1 MLRQNASCDERKACT
16 MQFKVSKLFAELAGN
31 LIYHV
36 GLNAATIKCS
46 YSDENE
52 SLVIA
57 LSAEPC
63 VGLPVTRP

>member
-1 MLRQNASCDERKACT
+1 

-31 LIYHV
+31 LIYHM
-36 GLNAATIKCS
+36 GLNAAKIKSS

-57 LSAEPC
+57 LSTEPC